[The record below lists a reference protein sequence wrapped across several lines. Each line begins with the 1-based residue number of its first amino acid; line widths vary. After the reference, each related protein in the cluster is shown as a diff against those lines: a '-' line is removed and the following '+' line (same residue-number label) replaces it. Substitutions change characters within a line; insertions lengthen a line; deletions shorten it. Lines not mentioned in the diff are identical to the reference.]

1 MPRYA
6 STAPVPAPGSTARR
20 DAAQPNVG
28 SRNFFSV
35 YRMNGLNSPALQP
48 APATIRTTVNLPIRL
63 HSNVEAHGLV
73 HSFHGL
79 VDGKEH
85 IALQFGKP
93 VGAPLVRIHSECLT
107 GDVFGSMRCDCGP
120 QLQEVVTLLSEKGG
134 YLLYL
139 RQEGRGIGLY
149 AKLDAYRLQEEGHD
163 TFAANLALGHGL
175 DDRNY
180 TVAAQMLGALG
191 VSEIEL
197 ISNNPDKRTQLEDL
211 GIKVTACRRTGTHLN
226 AHNRAYLHA
235 KVARSNH
242 ALTLDEVI

>member
-1 MPRYA
+1 
-6 STAPVPAPGSTARR
+6 
-20 DAAQPNVG
+20 
-28 SRNFFSV
+28 
-35 YRMNGLNSPALQP
+35 MNGLNLPASHLPAPQL

-73 HSFHGL
+73 HSFNGL

-93 VGAPLVRIHSECLT
+93 TGAPLVRIHSECLT

-120 QLQEVVTLLSEKGG
+120 QLQEVVALLSEKGG

-180 TVAAQMLGALG
+180 TAAAQMLGALG
-191 VSEIEL
+191 IAEIEL
-197 ISNNPDKRTQLEDL
+197 ITNNPDKRAQLENL
-211 GIKVTACRRTGTHLN
+211 GIKVAACRRTGTHLN

-235 KVARSNH
+235 KVQRSNH
-242 ALTLDEVI
+242 ALTLDEVG